1 MSENSV
7 AEKTI
12 SHLKSRLDTAIS
24 ARSTLEQEF
33 SAQSALLTGFIGK
46 LSQACKGTDI
56 LLDNRLAKL
65 RTALKK
71 STSFA
76 DLEKE
81 ISTISALLQ
90 KHSVQNDT
98 NIKKIQAQLQASGTR
113 LQKVKKLPPDNRR
126 YLKTL
131 IDKIQQDQSSP
142 VQYVSL
148 MSEFITF
155 YESVLPT
162 HSSQQTL
169 NSVTRNETISTE
181 KINTI
186 DSVNDTRLEK
196 SENTNDQT
204 VSKKLLGRFNSIL
217 NTLVISTKHK
227 ADINEIKSSLKG
239 NISNHILMTKC
250 LNVFDLIIEDLKQ
263 ERSTAKVFLSTLSE
277 TLASVQASV
286 NSTIASTADS
296 NIKNDRINKELKD
309 KITEMSIEINGTGSL
324 TEMKEDVN
332 KKLLQIAKALK
343 NKTQLEEKQRI
354 ILQDKLTKMSAQ
366 VEQLELQSQTFEKRI
381 QEQQAKSLQDALT
394 KLGNRAAFDEYF
406 AKEIEQYHAHNFDLA
421 ITVVDLDDFK
431 RINDTYGHIAGDKTL
446 QVIANTLKKVIAD
459 DAFIGRY
466 GGEEFVLIFSNINK
480 ATVLSKL
487 NILREKVASLPFTF
501 KNDRVSI
508 TLSIGVTLIEKA
520 DNVHSA
526 FERADAALYQAKKDG
541 KNRVIYG

>member
-12 SHLKSRLDTAIS
+12 SHLKSRLDTAIN

-162 HSSQQTL
+162 QSSQQTL
-169 NSVTRNETISTE
+169 NPVTRNETISTE

-186 DSVNDTRLEK
+186 DSVNDSRLEK
-196 SENTNDQT
+196 SENTNEQT

-217 NTLVISTKHK
+217 NTLVISPKHK
-227 ADINEIKSSLKG
+227 ADINAIKSSLKG

-332 KKLLQIAKALK
+332 KKLIQIAKALK

-406 AKEIEQYHAHNFDLA
+406 AKEMVA
-421 ITVVDLDDFK
+421 ISCT
-431 RINDTYGHIAGDKTL
+431 
-446 QVIANTLKKVIAD
+446 
-459 DAFIGRY
+459 
-466 GGEEFVLIFSNINK
+466 
-480 ATVLSKL
+480 
-487 NILREKVASLPFTF
+487 
-501 KNDRVSI
+501 
-508 TLSIGVTLIEKA
+508 
-520 DNVHSA
+520 
-526 FERADAALYQAKKDG
+526 
-541 KNRVIYG
+541 